1 MILPLTIRSS
11 NTDTIFSCNGSLL
24 AVPRVP
30 ARDDDGGLEGSLLHY
45 LIAQRLVLELGATP
59 PESGLV
65 APTLPKGYKLPAFSG
80 WVVDWSVRWV
90 RDNISTD
97 WSLSVEVPVAYRYDL
112 PRPVWVPVSEI
123 VGPIPDDHEVK
134 DGLVCIRYVIVS
146 GHLDLLAQSPDGL
159 SIHGGDWK
167 TGPIGAD
174 PAESN
179 WQAAT
184 YLGLAKR
191 AWEETQAAKFSLC
204 QPKIDEEE
212 TGIPRIS
219 TVEMTGEQ
227 LDAMN
232 TALAE
237 QICRA
242 LENRYETDSSPKACK
257 WCPVAANRPWLCPS
271 LRAEEDFMKAKLTP
285 TILQELQAEPNDALL
300 GDFVISGRTLKG
312 PVESATEML
321 HERIAMRGYVDAGS
335 GHRLTTTT
343 RPGKYKLV
351 NPEGAWGSVNRLIP
365 DRVAQVVNY
374 SKDRLVDEIAEAQGI
389 PKSGKKDR
397 TAEKVFKEEVACFME
412 QGETKLLVIT

>member
-1 MILPLTIRSS
+1 MILPLTVRAS
-11 NTDTIFSCNGSLL
+11 NTDTVFSCNGSLL

-30 ARDDDGGLEGSLLHY
+30 ARDDNGGLEGQLLHF
-45 LIAQRLVLELGATP
+45 LIAQRLVLELKATP
-59 PESGLV
+59 PEGGLV
-65 APTLPKGYKLPAFSG
+65 APVLPKGYKLPAFSA
-80 WVVDWSVRWV
+80 WIVDWAVRWV
-90 RDNISTD
+90 RDNIPAD
-97 WSLSVEVPVAYRYDL
+97 WSLSVEVPVSYRYDL

-123 VGPIPDDHEVK
+123 IGPIPDDHEVK
-134 DGLVCIRYVIVS
+134 DGLVCIRYVNVS
-146 GHLDLLAQSPDGL
+146 GHMDLLAQSPDGL
-159 SIHGGDWK
+159 SIHAGDWK

-179 WQAAT
+179 WQVGT

-191 AWEETQAAKFSLC
+191 AWEETVHALFSLC
-204 QPKIDEEE
+204 QPKVDEEE

-232 TALAE
+232 AALAE
-237 QICRA
+237 QVCRA
-242 LENRYETDSSPKACK
+242 LENRYETDSGPKQCK

-271 LRAEEDFMKAKLTP
+271 LQAEKDFMKAKLTP
-285 TILQELQAEPNDALL
+285 TILQELQAEPNDGLL

-321 HERIAMRGYVDAGS
+321 HERIAKLGYVDSGS

-351 NPEGAWGSVNRLIP
+351 DPDGAWDGVNRLIP
-365 DRVAQVVNY
+365 GRVAQVVNY
-374 SKDRLVDEIAEAQGI
+374 SKDRLVDEIAAAQDI

-412 QGETKLLVIT
+412 QGTTKILTIQ